1 MISQFYNMQIFLST
15 ALNLELGVNS
25 GNDILAIEFDN
36 FMRRKN
42 VSYFIFDDN
51 FSALKII

>member
-1 MISQFYNMQIFLST
+1 MQIFLST